1 MPFIIANLRDF
12 FLSKLNPN
20 MFEIFPA
27 RKSKYCKYI
36 DMDFYMYYLVLK
48 TELFRKSEINGLD
61 FWRWRYLWVSSLHLL
76 VVFSK

>member
-1 MPFIIANLRDF
+1 MPFIIANLKDF

-48 TELFRKSEINGLD
+48 TELF
-61 FWRWRYLWVSSLHLL
+61 
-76 VVFSK
+76 